1 MGSVRTCST
10 RAVEDLLRNE
20 FPLCTS
26 SFEKFILLNLDSS
39 LFLEP
44 SSMYSFSV
52 GRIIST
58 FIVYMIDPA
67 IWVLQGWEY

>member
-26 SFEKFILLNLDSS
+26 SFEKFIFLKLDSS
-39 LFLEP
+39 LYLEA
-44 SSMYSFSV
+44 SFSM
-52 GRIIST
+52 
-58 FIVYMIDPA
+58 F
-67 IWVLQGWEY
+67 